1 MLNIHMINSNSRGT
15 HIQCVVFRTS
25 GLGLKA
31 HVGVLR
37 RLQLMTQWWENSFSL
52 QNWQTQMRRY
62 MRRFTHRLI
71 VSWSSVLLLF
81 WWSRSFPEREEEI
94 NVNTNWLWIFLTV
107 QTQSLLHLLINSPKN
122 TSRIT
127 DVKTTAAVIPTVT
140 LIRDELLSSAEQ
152 TRGRRTVTLYI
163 QTMIS
168 LRSTEMILTFNR
180 DWNRCWSLRSIL
192 ILSLTIV
199 ASTVTGVK
207 AGDDETLSRSNS
219 WALILLK
226 PAEVQ
231 SRRVWVTAAAQS
243 HWISL
248 HYFTRRTDGHRDA
261 LWRI

>member
-1 MLNIHMINSNSRGT
+1 MLNIHMINSRGT

-31 HVGVLR
+31 RVSVLR
-37 RLQLMTQWWENSFSL
+37 RLQLTTQWWENSVSL
-52 QNWQTQMRRY
+52 QNWQTQMRR
-62 MRRFTHRLI
+62 FTHGLI
-71 VSWSSVLLLF
+71 VCWSSVLSLF

-94 NVNTNWLWIFLTV
+94 NVNTNWLWISLTD
-107 QTQSLLHLLINSPKN
+107 QTQSLLHLLK

-127 DVKTTAAVIPTVT
+127 DVKTTAAVIPTT
-140 LIRDELLSSAEQ
+140 TPIRDELLSTAEQ
-152 TRGRRTVTLYI
+152 TRRTVTLYI
-163 QTMIS
+163 QTMS
-168 LRSTEMILTFNR
+168 SRTSTEMILTFNR
-180 DWNRCWSLRSIL
+180 DRCWSLRSIL

-219 WALILLK
+219 WALILFK

-231 SRRVWVTAAAQS
+231 SRRIWVTATVQS

-248 HYFTRRTDGHRDA
+248 LYFSRRTDGHRDT